1 MARLKRPKLKQV
13 NARFFAEDV
22 EAAKAMAAAEG
33 LTEWQGKLRS
43 LLHLGVQAAKRRRII
58 K

>member
-1 MARLKRPKLKQV
+1 MPRPKKPKLKQV
-13 NARFFAEDV
+13 NARFFEDDV
-22 EAAKAMAAAEG
+22 KYAKEMAASEG

-43 LLHLGVQAAKRRRII
+43 LLHLGVEAAKRRKVI